1 MGGTARPLPI
11 RSRYTSRAPRRGAS
25 SLRLLNAAS
34 IARDM
39 VEWREFN
46 FSIRMRIMSVT
57 HDLRAPARGPAA
69 TQKHTRGWL

>member
-39 VEWREFN
+39 V
-46 FSIRMRIMSVT
+46 
-57 HDLRAPARGPAA
+57 
-69 TQKHTRGWL
+69 